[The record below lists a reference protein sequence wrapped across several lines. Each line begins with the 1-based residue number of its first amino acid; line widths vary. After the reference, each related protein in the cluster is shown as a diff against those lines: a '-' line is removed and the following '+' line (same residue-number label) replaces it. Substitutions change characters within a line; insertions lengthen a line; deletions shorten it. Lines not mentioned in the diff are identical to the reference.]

1 MTCDVN
7 RRAAGSGRTAVSVDV
22 SRETPS
28 ADRDDPKAD
37 RQHDRVVEEAQRRVH
52 EDVRVEVT
60 LTADVAKTYSRISSP
75 SSMVAWMAIPAQI
88 FAVVTRPE
96 WVARAT
102 ARTRTSLTPSDG
114 CRRRM
119 LIRGRVDA

>member
-1 MTCDVN
+1 MTCDAN

-37 RQHDRVVEEAQRRVH
+37 RQHERVVEEAQRRVH

-114 CRRRM
+114 CCRGM